1 MSNKNML
8 FYLKTRDGF
17 VFKILSEFFSS
28 CMMRCAF
35 NIDKNGLSLLSTDN
49 KNHRLFSVMMPR
61 LKFRNF
67 TFAKA
72 FTFDVNSNHLH
83 KIMKTIRKKDSLT
96 MYITEESPHELN
108 ISVSQGLENIE
119 STSTIRIMY
128 VHPANIDIIDYS
140 EKNYVNCTG
149 KDFQKIKN
157 LSNIGK
163 KTNVVLNKKDILFEC
178 DGSDV
183 ISKSIKIGED
193 NEHNNDKNN
202 QQVKVSIQTIYI
214 SSLSKIASIS
224 SNVLIYICENSPVK
238 ITFDI
243 PTVGDFNVFIKTE
256 KMIEEEDKQNVDGD
270 ANEDNDNY

>member
-1 MSNKNML
+1 MSTKNYM

-17 VFKILSEFFSS
+17 VFKILSEFFTS

-35 NIDKNGLSLLSTDN
+35 TIDKNGLSLLSTDN
-49 KNHRLFSVMMPR
+49 KKHRLFSVKMPR
-61 LKFRNF
+61 VKFRNF
-67 TFAKA
+67 TFTKP
-72 FTFDVNSNHLH
+72 FTFDVNSSHLH

-96 MYITEESPHELN
+96 MYITEDSISELN
-108 ISVSQGLENIE
+108 ISVSQGVENIE
-119 STSTIRIMY
+119 STSTIRIMH
-128 VHPANIDIIDYS
+128 VHPADIDLIDYS
-140 EKNYVNCTG
+140 DKSYVNCTG

-163 KTNVVLNKKDILFEC
+163 KTNIILQNKDVFFEC

-193 NEHNNDKNN
+193 SESSTVFTNEKI
-202 QQVKVSIQTIYI
+202 KVSAQTTYL

-224 SNVLIYICENSPVK
+224 SNVLIYICENSPIK

-243 PTVGDFNVFIKTE
+243 PTVGDFNIFIKTD
-256 KMIEEEDKQNVDGD
+256 KMIESEEETQDE
-270 ANEDNDNY
+270 NEEE

>member
-1 MSNKNML
+1 M

-17 VFKILSEFFSS
+17 VFKILSEFFTS

-35 NIDKNGLSLLSTDN
+35 TIDKNGLSLLSTDN
-49 KNHRLFSVMMPR
+49 KKHRLFSVKMPR
-61 LKFRNF
+61 VKFRNF
-67 TFAKA
+67 TFTKP
-72 FTFDVNSNHLH
+72 FTFDVNSSHLH

-96 MYITEESPHELN
+96 MYITEDSISELN
-108 ISVSQGLENIE
+108 ISVSQGVENIE
-119 STSTIRIMY
+119 STSTIRIMH
-128 VHPANIDIIDYS
+128 VHPADIDLIDYS
-140 EKNYVNCTG
+140 DKSYVNCTG

-163 KTNVVLNKKDILFEC
+163 KTNIILQNKDVYFEC

-193 NEHNNDKNN
+193 SESSTELKNEKI
-202 QQVKVSIQTIYI
+202 KVSVQTTYL

-224 SNVLIYICENSPVK
+224 SNVLIYICENSPIK

-243 PTVGDFNVFIKTE
+243 PTVGDFNIFIKTD
-256 KMIEEEDKQNVDGD
+256 KMIESEDVQDDENVEE
-270 ANEDNDNY
+270 